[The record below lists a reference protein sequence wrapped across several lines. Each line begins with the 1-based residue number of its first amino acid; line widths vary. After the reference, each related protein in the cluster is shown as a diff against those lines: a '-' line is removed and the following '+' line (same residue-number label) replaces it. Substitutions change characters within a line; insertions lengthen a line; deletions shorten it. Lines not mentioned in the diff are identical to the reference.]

1 MKDTLKIAAEYL
13 YDTELDL
20 QVRTG
25 ALYTIYGLYYHQM
38 NRPRIKV
45 RLNLNRFGSIATWA
59 GIANNLTGVRSK
71 GQKSTPVDPLF
82 GDNIEYDGTCFV
94 RPVYSII
101 NKACLL
107 HL

>member
-1 MKDTLKIAAEYL
+1 MKDTLKITAEYL

-45 RLNLNRFGSIATWA
+45 RLNP
-59 GIANNLTGVRSK
+59 K
-71 GQKSTPVDPLF
+71 
-82 GDNIEYDGTCFV
+82 
-94 RPVYSII
+94 
-101 NKACLL
+101 
-107 HL
+107 